1 MIAINKHRRNQVVYY
16 EDQYVQLWKY
26 RGLPHMLYLR
36 PAVCEPQLLPKRQHQ
51 RACSIRALQHIPR
64 NTFPLKPELGE
75 CVEAELQVE
84 VPLDDLPLTRSSKR
98 LSMSWWDR
106 QSSPIGISYS
116 NTHEY
121 IASTIS
127 ITIGR

>member
-1 MIAINKHRRNQVVYY
+1 
-16 EDQYVQLWKY
+16 
-26 RGLPHMLYLR
+26 MLYLR
-36 PAVCEPQLLPKRQHQ
+36 SAVCEPPHQLLPKRQHQ
-51 RACSIRALQHIPR
+51 RVVGHAQYALQHIPR

-106 QSSPIGISYS
+106 QSSPILQ
-116 NTHEY
+116 
-121 IASTIS
+121 
-127 ITIGR
+127 